1 MTTSRHGGLSDSGEL
16 ARTHTMRTPAV
27 TFLGSFP
34 TTTAKGSGLKES
46 QDTHKKGDCIVI
58 NQRKLTLTVYNV
70 YCDHCGARGPDGIS
84 EVDAHRIAKQAGW
97 ELIEDSYVCPDP
109 RHAELKTMRELLLD
123 IKVQPDPP
131 ALVSWWR

>member
-1 MTTSRHGGLSDSGEL
+1 M
-16 ARTHTMRTPAV
+16 
-27 TFLGSFP
+27 
-34 TTTAKGSGLKES
+34 
-46 QDTHKKGDCIVI
+46 I

-84 EVDAHRIAKQAGW
+84 EVDAHLVAKQEGW

-109 RHAELKTMRELLLD
+109 KHAELKKMHELLLE

-131 ALVSWWR
+131 ALVNWWR

>member
-1 MTTSRHGGLSDSGEL
+1 MS
-16 ARTHTMRTPAV
+16 V

-34 TTTAKGSGLKES
+34 TYSAKVSGLKES
-46 QDTHKKGDCIVI
+46 QYRQKKGDCIVI

-70 YCDHCGARGPDGIS
+70 FCDQCGARGPDGIS
-84 EVDAHRIAKQAGW
+84 EVDAHLVAKQAGW

-109 RHAELKTMRELLLD
+109 RHAELKKMRELLRE